1 MRKMNDS
8 GKTELTDE
16 NMPVAQVWLQ
26 EQVTAGKT
34 GAGFFLDLKAGGK

>member
-8 GKTELTDE
+8 AKSELTDD
-16 NMPVAQVWLQ
+16 NMPDSQVWLQ